1 MAKDKKETG
10 LAKASP
16 AVLATIPEFMKGLAG
31 AGTETLSGA
40 DVEVPRIKLLQ
51 ALSPEVQEGDNKAN
65 TFFHTVAEESL
76 GSEVEIIPVF
86 IEQSFILWRPRQSG
100 GGILARSMD
109 GVHWTPSTGEF
120 DVKLPKSNKTVKWK
134 LAPTVAA
141 SGLADWGSS
150 DPDDPNS
157 QPAAT
162 RMYNIVVVMPDFQS
176 LSPAVITLQRSAI
189 KVARKFIGRLR
200 LSNAPAFGQRFT
212 LSGVKDTSPAGEF
225 FNFKFTPAG
234 LVEDRVVFDLC
245 RELYEH
251 FRKKGIKVA
260 NVEGLET
267 EGSEAPASAG
277 TGEDI

>member
-1 MAKDKKETG
+1 MGKETKAV
-10 LAKASP
+10 AKAAP
-16 AVLATIPEFMKGLAG
+16 QVLATVPEFMKGLAG
-31 AGTETLSGA
+31 AGTENLGAA

-51 ALSPEVQEGDNKAN
+51 ALSPEVQEGDFKAN

-86 IEQSFILWRPRQSG
+86 IEQSFILWRPRNSG

-109 GVHWTPSTGEF
+109 GIHWTPAVGEF
-120 DVKLPKSNKTVKWK
+120 DVKLNSGKQVKWK

-162 RMYNIVVVMPDFQS
+162 RMYNVVVVMPDFVS
-176 LSPAVITLQRSAI
+176 LSPAVLTMQRSAI

-200 LSNAPAFGQRFT
+200 LSNAPAFGQKFIM
-212 LSGVKDTSPAGEF
+212 SGVKDSSTAGEF
-225 FNFKFTPAG
+225 FNFKFTPNG
-234 LVEDRVVFDLC
+234 LVEDRVTFDLC
-245 RELYEH
+245 RELYEA
-251 FRKKGIKVA
+251 FRKKGVKVGGI
-260 NVEGLET
+260 EGLEG
-267 EGSEAPASAG
+267 EGAEAPASAG